1 MAPGPGRARE
11 PRAKDQGS
19 VAKEPGA
26 NGQMPGSRSRATA
39 NGQDCIR
46 EPRPWARARIEGK
59 VQGQGQGRGQKP
71 ESRSRATANGQ
82 DRLREPR
89 PMARPGTRPGSRA
102 RARGKS
108 QGQWP
113 GPGPGARVQGQD
125 RLRRF
130 QPTGGSVTRLTL
142 HDCLRLGNPRTQY
155 RIIAADELSKCTL
168 LLLCSFVHFQFKS
181 SQKADWTLRESPP
194 KKVF

>member
-59 VQGQGQGRGQKP
+59 VQGQGQGKGQKS

-102 RARGKS
+102 RASGKS

-142 HDCLRLGNPRTQY
+142 HDCLRLGNPRKQY
-155 RIIAADELSKCTL
+155 RMIAADELSKCTFC
-168 LLLCSFVHFQFKS
+168 CSVPLYTS
-181 SQKADWTLRESPP
+181 SL
-194 KKVF
+194 KVLKRPT